1 MIVSDEDILAKEQ
14 GMQPRIDGQ
23 SGVGRADVLKEPN
36 REHPSQKQ
44 GNYDGRFVTVAGS
57 PSSLVKDAALNDA
70 DSTSEVEEKS
80 LDERKLADKDSPD
93 DGMAMQDPEY
103 LIDKVVDWS
112 MRKRVHDFVDH
123 LKQNAGVT
131 ASQLRRE
138 ARLFFSDVS
147 DQYVGLVYAKAEI
160 DRLPGFQLLKDGLAE
175 VLAGLERDHGPEIR
189 AGLNVADAART
200 GVTQGLGEAQG
211 LRDLYRDTV
220 LDYKGAL
227 AAYEAILEKYGP
239 KDFMRAVH
247 FLIKALGQDMASTGP
262 STSAEQLKL
271 INDDLFQL
279 EALNHLHE
287 GSRNVLDRMR
297 TVYNAPQA
305 PEDPKLLMKPLL
317 QMKDE
322 RWIAST
328 GFESLA
334 TSLRFTNT
342 GERIHFLRE
351 VKDLARQLP
360 LKLYENPETRPGF
373 LQAAQDA
380 LDEAIA
386 REEA

>member
-1 MIVSDEDILAKEQ
+1 
-14 GMQPRIDGQ
+14 MQPRIDGQ
-23 SGVGRADVLKEPN
+23 AGIGQTDALRDLKEEN
-36 REHPSQKQ
+36 LAQKQ
-44 GNYDGRFVTVAGS
+44 GDYDGRNVTVTGN
-57 PSSLVKDAALNDA
+57 PSSLVKDAALDDA
-70 DSTSEVEEKS
+70 GSTAEVEDKS
-80 LDERKLADKDSPD
+80 LDERKLMDENSTE
-93 DGMAMQDPEY
+93 DGMSMQQAEY
-103 LIDKVVDWS
+103 LIEKAVDWS

-123 LKQNAGVT
+123 LKQNAGFT

-138 ARLFFSDVS
+138 AKLFFPDVS
-147 DQYVGLVYAKAEI
+147 DQYVGLFYAKAQI
-160 DRLPGFQLLKDGLAE
+160 DRMPGFELLKKGLAE
-175 VLAGLERDHGPEIR
+175 ALAGLEQDHGPAVR

-200 GVTQGLGEAQG
+200 GATQGLGEAQG
-211 LRDLYRDTV
+211 LRDLYRETV

-227 AAYEAILEKYGP
+227 AAFDAILEKYGS
-239 KDFMRAVH
+239 KDFMHAVH

-287 GSRNVLDRMR
+287 ASQNVLDRMR
-297 TVYNAPQA
+297 TVYNALQA

-322 RWIAST
+322 RWIASS
-328 GFESLA
+328 GFENLA
-334 TSLRFTNT
+334 TSLRFTKT
-342 GERIHFLRE
+342 AERIHFLSEVRE
-351 VKDLARQLP
+351 LARQLP
-360 LKLYENPETRPGF
+360 LKLYENPETRPTF
-373 LQAAQDA
+373 LQAAQTA